1 MPYIFIAYWLLLT
14 YIHESEVV
22 INAFYKIQEAYG
34 ENHDCIL
41 DSS

>member
-1 MPYIFIAYWLLLT
+1 MYAIYIYCLLI

-22 INAFYKIQEAYG
+22 MNAFYEIQEEYG